1 MLDKSV
7 DRIGEWNPQLFRELK
22 SKLSGNASIAA
33 VAISI
38 FIQVIGFGFFSATSN
53 SFNNGITAGFHL
65 LNWLIPIA
73 LMLGGVYTIVAD
85 LNQEEQRGTLNF
97 IRLTPQSAR
106 SIFIGKMLG
115 APSLIYIGVLLTVPL
130 HLFVSMCAGTSPI
143 HMLAWYGT
151 IGVTTYLC
159 LSLAILYTI
168 YSHKYAILLT
178 LLFSLPV
185 NTFLSLYNSY
195 SSLIIMKQEAIDSNS
210 TDIFS
215 WLFIPIDRHIMLLD
229 SLIICTFLLISYWIW
244 VTLDRKYI
252 NPTSTPFKKSDS
264 YWMNA
269 QFQLWLLG
277 FALPI
282 VTRIDADRASDK
294 FYVLATFYSIS
305 AIWVYCLIPLI
316 LPNKWSMQDW
326 SRYRRDR
333 VTHEHRQWW
342 QQDIVRDLIWH
353 DRSPIG
359 LAMLINLLISAT
371 LWGVCFGVFLP
382 DLQWLAKTIC
392 GVIIVS
398 ILTLIHTVV
407 VNLIFLRARSK
418 NAVAIPLIVLMS
430 ALPLCLGFMAVIT
443 SDYRMLGTGLFL
455 FSPFSWMGVTQLS
468 IPNIGMIIMGQIGIL
483 AGVTKLLQRRLQ
495 KLGRSDTQAIDRQ
508 QSSLAGTNP

>member
-1 MLDKSV
+1 MLDKSI

-22 SKLSGNASIAA
+22 SRLSGNTLVVA

-38 FIQVIGFGFFSATSN
+38 FLQVIGVGFFLATSN
-53 SFNNGITAGFHL
+53 SFDDRITGGFYL
-65 LNWLIPIA
+65 LNWLIPIG

-115 APSLIYIGVLLTVPL
+115 APSLIYVVVLLAVPL
-130 HLFVSMCAGTSPI
+130 HFFVGMCAGTSPI

-159 LSLAILYTI
+159 LSLAILYGL

-185 NTFLSLYNSY
+185 NTFVSLYNSY
-195 SSLIIMKQEAIDSNS
+195 SNLIAIKQGATNNDGVGIL
-210 TDIFS
+210 S
-215 WLFIPIDRHIMLLD
+215 WLFIPIDRHALLFD
-229 SLIICTFLLISYWIW
+229 AFIIGTFCLICHWLW
-244 VTLDRKYI
+244 VTIDRKYI
-252 NPTSTPFKKSDS
+252 NPASTPFKKSDG

-282 VTRIDADRASDK
+282 VSRIEVDRSSEK
-294 FYVLATFYSIS
+294 FYVLASFYSMS

-326 SRYRRDR
+326 SRYRREH
-333 VTHEHRQWW
+333 VTHKHRQWW
-342 QQDIVRDLIWH
+342 QQDIVRDLVWH

-359 LAMLINLLISAT
+359 LAMLINLLISAIV
-371 LWGVCFGVFLP
+371 WGVCFGLFVP
-382 DLQWLAKTIC
+382 DLQWLAKSIC
-392 GVIIVS
+392 GIIIVS

-407 VNLIFLRARSK
+407 VNLIFLRAKSK
-418 NAVAIPLIVLMS
+418 NVGAMPIVILMS

-443 SDYRMLGTGLFL
+443 SDYRMLGAGLFL

-468 IPNIGMIIMGQIGIL
+468 IINIGMIIMGQIGIL
-483 AGVTKLLQRRLQ
+483 VGVTRVLQRRLQ
-495 KLGRSDTQAIDRQ
+495 QLGRSATQAIDRQ
-508 QSSLAGTNP
+508 QSSLVRASP